1 MFYFWAQAS
10 LYVDVFWTCCL
21 LDILLSCILFECAIV
36 FRPQR
41 SSSPALFPAGHASS
55 TVETFPCSSIGWPV
69 SCFLLEENAQAPC
82 RGSKKDSQPLSGM
95 LLSLSSKHKV
105 SPSRRFNKHV
115 GSDFGSSWE
124 HRTKQKEA
132 DISLSILFFYMC
144 SCSIFIYLRNA
155 FYQKIYRAK
164 LIWNF

>member
-41 SSSPALFPAGHASS
+41 SSSPALFLAGHASS
-55 TVETFPCSSIGWPV
+55 TVETFPRSSIGWPV

-82 RGSKKDSQPLSGM
+82 RGSRKDSQPFLGCRCLYPPNTKC
-95 LLSLSSKHKV
+95 LL
-105 SPSRRFNKHV
+105 PG
-115 GSDFGSSWE
+115 GS
-124 HRTKQKEA
+124 
-132 DISLSILFFYMC
+132 ISMWV
-144 SCSIFIYLRNA
+144 
-155 FYQKIYRAK
+155 
-164 LIWNF
+164 LIWEVHESIEQNRRKQILAFPFYFSTCVHVPYSFI